1 MYLSKRAIN
10 IKESITLKLNEKAV
24 GLAEK
29 GNTIYNLTAGQL
41 PFRPMDDFVK
51 SIEKEL
57 NFLKS
62 YQYAPVAGF
71 ADLRKKL
78 KAYVENNR
86 SISFNGHG
94 VDFDCV
100 ISNGAKHSIYNIIGS
115 ITDPGDEIIVL
126 APYWISYPE
135 MVMCWGGIPVV
146 VESNKHNNFTPTMDD
161 IRKKITSKTKAILV
175 NSPNNPAG
183 IHYSN
188 QWMNDFAKLLNDFP
202 NLLVISD
209 EIYYELS
216 YFDPKPTYFYQYDS
230 KLLKRTMIVEGISKS
245 FAATGLRIGFCITT
259 KEIADAISKLQAQTT
274 SSANSLI
281 QRALVSFDFA
291 KMPEF
296 LNPVRN
302 HLKINA
308 QSIRRIFSEMGLSHI
323 WYQTTSAFYYLVD
336 FSSAPVF
343 KRYSS
348 SSSSASASASTS
360 NGDECNDY
368 CIQICSDLLEKHG
381 IAMVPGADF
390 GIHNSGRLS
399 LVLEEEIFTRAMKIL
414 ANFLRGE

>member
-1 MYLSKRAIN
+1 MYLSQRAIN

-24 GLAEK
+24 SLAEK
-29 GNTIYNLTAGQL
+29 GNTVYNLTAGQL
-41 PFRPMDDFVK
+41 PYRPTEDFVK

-78 KAYVENNR
+78 KSYVASNR
-86 SISFNGHG
+86 DISFEGHG

-100 ISNGAKHSIYNIIGS
+100 ISNGAKHSIYNILGS
-115 ITDPGDEIIVL
+115 IINPGDEIIIL

-135 MVMCWGGIPVV
+135 MIMCWDGRPVI
-146 VESNKHNNFTPTMDD
+146 VESSKHNNFTPTIDD

-183 IHYSN
+183 IHYQS
-188 QWMNDFAKLLNDFP
+188 QWMNDFAKLVKEYS

-216 YFDPKPTYFYQYDS
+216 YFDPKPTYFYQYDPT
-230 KLLKRTMIVEGISKS
+230 LLKRTMIVEGISKS
-245 FAATGLRIGFCITT
+245 FAATGLRIGFCITA
-259 KEIADAISKLQAQTT
+259 KEFSSAISKLQAQTT

-281 QRALVSFDFA
+281 QRALYNFDFA

-296 LNPVRN
+296 LTPIKN
-302 HLKINA
+302 HLKINS
-308 QSIRRIFSEMGLSHI
+308 QNIRKIFSEMGLGHI
-323 WYQTTSAFYYLVD
+323 WYQTTSAFYFMVD
-336 FSSAPVF
+336 FSSTPVF
-343 KRYSS
+343 KKYQ
-348 SSSSASASASTS
+348 
-360 NGDECNDY
+360 NDKINQINQINQNNQEDFS
-368 CIQICSDLLEKHG
+368 IQICSDLLDRYG
-381 IAMVPGADF
+381 VAMVPGTDF
-390 GIHNSGRLS
+390 GIANSGRLS
-399 LVLEEEIFTRAMKIL
+399 LVLEDDVFAKAIKIL